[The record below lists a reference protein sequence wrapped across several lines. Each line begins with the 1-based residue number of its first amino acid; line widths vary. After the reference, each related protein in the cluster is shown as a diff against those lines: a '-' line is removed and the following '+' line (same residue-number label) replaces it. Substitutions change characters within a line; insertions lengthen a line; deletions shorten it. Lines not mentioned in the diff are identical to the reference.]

1 MLGQLQELL
10 NVRYCEPWVGS
21 IEKLSCATELQLSP
35 EVRTVSEC
43 VVCRWMEV
51 RKHLCDTGEQTSS
64 KVDTETEGQQCQF
77 RDRRVAAARLL
88 QEEASKQDWRSCKR
102 GGWCRRAREKG
113 NVSLLFKKN
122 RTGFQMFNW
131 KAEDQKCLKVWGFKN
146 LSLGCKENF

>member
-1 MLGQLQELL
+1 MVGQPQKLL
-10 NVRYCEPWVGS
+10 TVRYCGPGVGS

-35 EVRTVSEC
+35 EVRIVSEC
-43 VVCRWMEV
+43 VVCMWMEV

-64 KVDTETEGQQCQF
+64 KVDTGAGGQQCRF

-88 QEEASKQDWRSCKR
+88 QEEASKRDGGACKPW
-102 GGWCRRAREKG
+102 GWCRRAREKG

-131 KAEDQKCLKVWGFKN
+131 KAEDQKGLKVWGFKN
-146 LSLGCKENF
+146 LSLGCKEDF